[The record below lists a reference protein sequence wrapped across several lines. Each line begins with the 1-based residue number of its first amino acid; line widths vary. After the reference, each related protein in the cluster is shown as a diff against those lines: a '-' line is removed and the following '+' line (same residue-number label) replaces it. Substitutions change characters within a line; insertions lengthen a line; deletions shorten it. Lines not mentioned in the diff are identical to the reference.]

1 MLKALV
7 SPYKKLPTNSSMS
20 NNLNGGDDKMS
31 NKNLLTIV
39 IVLLVGIFAVLIL
52 KEPEQPT
59 MGDITNQLGESIEEV
74 GDEIDDSI

>member
-1 MLKALV
+1 
-7 SPYKKLPTNSSMS
+7 
-20 NNLNGGDDKMS
+20 MS

>member
-1 MLKALV
+1 
-7 SPYKKLPTNSSMS
+7 
-20 NNLNGGDDKMS
+20 MS

-52 KEPEQPT
+52 KEPEQPN
-59 MGDITNQLGESIEEV
+59 MGDVTSQFAESIEEV